1 MKLGIYWYID
11 ILKFLIIKK
20 LKIKEGGIVMKNMLL
35 GSVYFLLYNKFV
47 CCICRLVLEVMDGR
61 FFNDSY

>member
-35 GSVYFLLYNKFV
+35 GSVYFFV
-47 CCICRLVLEVMDGR
+47 I
-61 FFNDSY
+61 